1 MIRTYR
7 SKPEIRRPKAERRP
21 KSEIR
26 RTKARGK
33 FMHFLKKGSCSFEF
47 IRGFLV
53 TLSGADGVMAK
64 IRNPKAEGRKKSEI
78 RNPNPE
84 TQVHEF
90 VFIGVHSWFFFT
102 LSGAAWVIGGGFW
115 REV

>member
-1 MIRTYR
+1 
-7 SKPEIRRPKAERRP
+7 
-21 KSEIR
+21 
-26 RTKARGK
+26 
-33 FMHFLKKGSCSFEF
+33 MHFLKKGSCSFEF

-64 IRNPKAEGRKKSEI
+64 IRNPKAEI

-90 VFIGVHSWFFFT
+90 VFIRVHSWFTF
-102 LSGAAWVIGGGFW
+102 
-115 REV
+115 R